1 MISLLIIETIK
12 TEQTLDILW
21 KMCYNVIVVK
31 DTFYAYYTM
40 NNYLGGVSM
49 KKVKKSIVA
58 ALTAATAISAV
69 PVINS
74 TAAQA
79 ASNEPKMYLDF
90 VIESDGDIRADVVI
104 ENMPEFDSCGFH
116 VVLGEGLKF
125 SKSTEGR
132 EVVSLGNPAM
142 RGYNRIGD
150 HEVALT
156 MSDLLFENEDK
167 RLVGFYV
174 ERTAVNNAFNSTANL
189 EFRNTG
195 NSNDYFANS
204 KTNTTIYSAVGNVGS
219 IYTPEMLE
227 SNEYLVGDVDGNGI
241 INASDTSHVLR
252 QIKYYGTKKIS
263 DFNGDY
269 NDAIEDLRG
278 AYAADVNKDGYI
290 TQEDADLILRYY
302 TLMMSDKPYDGE
314 IGKIDIYE
322 IYND

>member
-1 MISLLIIETIK
+1 
-12 TEQTLDILW
+12 
-21 KMCYNVIVVK
+21 
-31 DTFYAYYTM
+31 
-40 NNYLGGVSM
+40 M

-69 PVINS
+69 PAINS
-74 TAAQA
+74 SAAQA

-104 ENMPEFDSCGFH
+104 ENMPEFDSCSFH

-132 EVVSLGNPAM
+132 EKNSFDNSGM
-142 RGYNRIGD
+142 SKFIRIGD
-150 HEVALT
+150 HEASFAMANL
-156 MSDLLFENEDK
+156 SFENEDN

-174 ERTAVNNAFNSTANL
+174 ERTSVNNMFNSTANL
-189 EFRNTG
+189 EFRYTPYA
-195 NSNDYFANS
+195 SDYFANS
-204 KTNTTIYSAVGNVGS
+204 KTNTTIYSAAENIGS
-219 IYTPEMLE
+219 IYTPDMLE

-241 INASDTSHVLR
+241 INPSDTSHVLR

-290 TQEDADLILRYY
+290 SQEDADMILRYY
-302 TLMMSDKPYDGE
+302 TLIMSDKPYDGD